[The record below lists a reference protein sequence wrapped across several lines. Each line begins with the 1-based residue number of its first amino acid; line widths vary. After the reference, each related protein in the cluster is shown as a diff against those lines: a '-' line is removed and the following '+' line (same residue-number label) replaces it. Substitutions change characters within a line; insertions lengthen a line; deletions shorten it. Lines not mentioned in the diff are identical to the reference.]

1 MFLPIC
7 LITYLLIGSGVYGY
21 LMKAYMSEDENVG
34 PRDFYMT
41 IIFWPIFLFVI
52 FGQYLRKK

>member
-21 LMKAYMSEDENVG
+21 MSEDESVG

-41 IIFWPIFLFVI
+41 IIFWPIFLFIV